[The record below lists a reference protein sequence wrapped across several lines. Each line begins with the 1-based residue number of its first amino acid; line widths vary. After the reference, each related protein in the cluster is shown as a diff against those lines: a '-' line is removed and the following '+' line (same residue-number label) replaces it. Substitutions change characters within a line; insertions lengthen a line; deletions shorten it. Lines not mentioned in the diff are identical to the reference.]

1 MAITVINLESAITAF
16 DELCN
21 QIMAD
26 TDVDTLAPAIVAK
39 QFDGHIDEALDS
51 WLHVGCDELNH
62 NLAQLQEEHQEDP
75 MQLALD
81 DLLYEI
87 HQNFGNL
94 GLIIRVVLL
103 DRLGNLLVQTEEID
117 NDSYR
122 FHINSKNGVVQHSRH
137 RYFGD

>member
-21 QIMAD
+21 QIMSDA
-26 TDVDTLAPAIVAK
+26 DVDILAPAIVAK
-39 QFDGHIDEALDS
+39 QFDGFIDEALDA
-51 WLHVGCDELNH
+51 WLHVGCDELDN
-62 NLAQLQEEHQEDP
+62 NLVQLREEYQEDP
-75 MQLALD
+75 MQLALH

-87 HQNFGNL
+87 HQSFGHL

-122 FHINSKNGVVQHSRH
+122 FHINSKNGVVQHTRH
-137 RYFGD
+137 RYFGN